1 MNEWNEVL
9 RIPLRFIPTILFAI
23 CYAIGGR
30 GPKLVR
36 RILGPILM
44 FAAFFLIDWFA
55 EVSYALL
62 NVIPFSILMVGLFMG
77 YGGDTFLEKIFR
89 RTLYG
94 LVLGVAGLA
103 FAFIHNAPMLG
114 LYQLQLALIASAFFG
129 MFNPV
134 SAVHEET
141 IIATLSVI
149 LWPFM
154 I

>member
-9 RIPLRFIPTILFAI
+9 RLPLRFIPTILFAI

-44 FAAFFLIDWFA
+44 FAAFFLIDWFS

-62 NVIPFSILMVGLFMG
+62 NIIPFSILMFGLFMG
-77 YGGDTFLEKIFR
+77 YGGDTFIEKAFR

-94 LVLGVAGLA
+94 LVLGLAGLA
-103 FAFIHNAPMLG
+103 FALIHNELMLG
-114 LYQLQLALIASAFFG
+114 IYQLQLSLVASIFFG

-134 SAVHEET
+134 SAVKEES